1 MKPRDIKIIQ
11 SVLEVIKEPIKVT
24 EIYHKAKELFEK
36 GEITNMFDCGG
47 ETPHQSVSSYI
58 YTALNK
64 GEELPFLKAQEKP
77 VLIALKDAPK
87 EPVLSAEKISTPS
100 VKIAHERDL
109 HPFLTYMAIN
119 NENLKCYTKTIF
131 HEESSKSIKGMDR
144 WLYPD
149 MVGVRFLHAEW
160 SNENLIAFSKKFDT
174 LPVKLVS
181 FELKKEIS
189 VHNCRECYFQAI
201 SNSSWANE
209 GYLVGHHVDTHNLKL
224 MDLLKRLH
232 ASFGIGVIDLRTNED
247 KSAILLN
254 AKYKEK
260 IDYTMAQE
268 LSDKNKKFSGFLKS
282 VVDYDPDFPNRYKDE
297 FDEVKKKEELYP
309 ITHNFLFKNALS
321 GFVRAFQKPQIKR

>member
-1 MKPRDIKIIQ
+1 MKPRDIEIVQ
-11 SVLEVIKEPIKVT
+11 SVLEITGPINPT
-24 EIYHKAKELFEK
+24 EVYDKAKELFEK
-36 GEITNMFDCGG
+36 GEITKMFDYGG
-47 ETPHQSVSSYI
+47 NTPYQSVSASI

-77 VLIALKDAPK
+77 VLIALKSAMN
-87 EPVLSAEKISTPS
+87 EPVLNTQKPSAPSAKI
-100 VKIAHERDL
+100 VHNKIAHERDL

-131 HEESSKSIKGMDR
+131 HEGSVKSPKGMDR

-149 MVGVRFLHAEW
+149 MVGVRFLHAEL
-160 SNENLIAFSKKFDT
+160 SNKNLIAFSKKFDT
-174 LPVKLVS
+174 LLVKLVS

-189 VHNCRECYFQAI
+189 VNNCRECYFQAI

-209 GYLVGHHVDTHNLKL
+209 GYLVGRHIETHNPQL

-232 ASFGIGVIDLRTNED
+232 ASFGIGVIDLRTDED

-260 IDYTMAQE
+260 IDYTVALE
-268 LSDKNKKFSGFLKS
+268 LSEKNEEFSGFLKS
-282 VVDYDPDFPNRYKDE
+282 VVDYDPNHQHRYKDE
-297 FDEVKKKEELYP
+297 FDEIKKKEELYP
-309 ITHNFLFKNALS
+309 NPSLS
-321 GFVRAFQKPQIKR
+321 F

>member
-1 MKPRDIKIIQ
+1 MKPRDIGIIQ
-11 SVLEVIKEPIKVT
+11 SVLEAIKEPIKVT

-36 GEITNMFDCGG
+36 GEITKMFDYGG
-47 ETPHQSVSSYI
+47 NTPESSVSASI
-58 YTALNK
+58 YTALSK
-64 GEELPFLKAQEKP
+64 GEELPFCKVQEKP
-77 VLIALKDAPK
+77 VLIALKGAAKELVLNAQKPSAPG
-87 EPVLSAEKISTPS
+87 A
-100 VKIAHERDL
+100 KIAYERDL
-109 HPFLTYMAIN
+109 HPFLTYMACY
-119 NENLKCYTKTIF
+119 NENLKCYMKTIF
-131 HEESSKSIKGMDR
+131 HEGSLKSIKGMDR

-149 MVGVRFLHAEW
+149 MVGVRFLHAEL

-181 FELKKEIS
+181 FELKREIS

-209 GYLVGHHVDTHNLKL
+209 GYLVGCHIDTHNPKL

-260 IDYTMAQE
+260 IDYTVALE
-268 LSDKNKKFSGFLKS
+268 LSEKNKKFSGFLKS
-282 VVDYDPDFPNRYKDE
+282 VVDYDPDFPNHYKDE

-309 ITHNFLFKNALS
+309 NPSLS
-321 GFVRAFQKPQIKR
+321 F

>member
-1 MKPRDIKIIQ
+1 MKPQDIEIVQ
-11 SVLEVIKEPIKVT
+11 SVLEAIKEPIKVT
-24 EIYHKAKELFEK
+24 LIYDKAKELFEK
-36 GEITNMFDCGG
+36 GEITNMFDYGG
-47 ETPHQSVSSYI
+47 NTPHQSVSASI

-64 GEELPFLKAQEKP
+64 GEELPFLKVQENP
-77 VLIALKDAPK
+77 VLIALKGAANELGLNAQK
-87 EPVLSAEKISTPS
+87 PS
-100 VKIAHERDL
+100 VPSAKIVHERDL

-149 MVGVRFLHAEW
+149 MVGVRFLHAEL

-181 FELKKEIS
+181 FELKREIS

-201 SNSSWANE
+201 SNSSNE
-209 GYLVGHHVDTHNLKL
+209 GYLVGRHIDTHNPQL

-232 ASFGIGVIDLRTNED
+232 ASFGIGVIDLRTDED

-260 IDYTMAQE
+260 IDYTVASE
-268 LSDKNKKFSGFLKS
+268 LSAKNEKFSGFLKS
-282 VVDYDPDFPNRYKDE
+282 VVDYDPAHSYRYKDE

-309 ITHNFLFKNALS
+309 NS
-321 GFVRAFQKPQIKR
+321 

>member
-1 MKPRDIKIIQ
+1 MKPQDIGIIQ
-11 SVLEVIKEPIKVT
+11 SVLEIIKEPIKVT

-36 GEITNMFDCGG
+36 GEIENMFDYGG
-47 ETPHQSVSSYI
+47 NTPNQSVSAAI

-77 VLIALKDAPK
+77 VLIALKGTVK
-87 EPVLSAEKISTPS
+87 EPVLIVQKPSVPS

-109 HPFLTYMAIN
+109 HPFLTYMAFC

-131 HEESSKSIKGMDR
+131 HEGSLKSPKGIDR

-149 MVGVRFLHAEW
+149 MVGVRFLHAEL
-160 SNENLIAFSKKFDT
+160 SNENLIAFSKKFDI

-189 VHNCRECYFQAI
+189 VNNCRECYFQAI

-209 GYLVGHHVDTHNLKL
+209 GYLVGHHIDTHNPKL

-232 ASFGIGVIDLRTNED
+232 ASFGIGVIDLRTDED
-247 KSAILLN
+247 KSTILLN

-260 IDYTMAQE
+260 IDYTVASE
-268 LSDKNKKFSGFLKS
+268 LSEKNEEFSGFLKS
-282 VVDYDPDFPNRYKDE
+282 VADYDPKNQNRYKDE
-297 FDEVKKKEELYP
+297 FEEIKKKEELYP
-309 ITHNFLFKNALS
+309 NS
-321 GFVRAFQKPQIKR
+321 

>member
-1 MKPRDIKIIQ
+1 
-11 SVLEVIKEPIKVT
+11 
-24 EIYHKAKELFEK
+24 
-36 GEITNMFDCGG
+36 
-47 ETPHQSVSSYI
+47 
-58 YTALNK
+58 
-64 GEELPFLKAQEKP
+64 
-77 VLIALKDAPK
+77 
-87 EPVLSAEKISTPS
+87 
-100 VKIAHERDL
+100 
-109 HPFLTYMAIN
+109 MAIN

-131 HEESSKSIKGMDR
+131 HEKSSKSIKGTDR

-149 MVGVRFLHAEW
+149 MVGVRFLHAEL

-189 VHNCRECYFQAI
+189 VNNCRECYFQAI

-209 GYLVGHHVDTHNLKL
+209 GYLVGHHIDTHNPKL

-232 ASFGIGVIDLRTNED
+232 ASFGIGVIDLRTDED

-260 IDYTMAQE
+260 IDYTVASE
-268 LSDKNKKFSGFLKS
+268 LSEKNEEFSGFLKS
-282 VVDYDPDFPNRYKDE
+282 VVDYDPKNQNRYKDE

-309 ITHNFLFKNALS
+309 NS
-321 GFVRAFQKPQIKR
+321 

>member
-1 MKPRDIKIIQ
+1 MKPQDVEIVQ
-11 SVLEVIKEPIKVT
+11 SVLEMIKEPIKVT

-36 GEITNMFDCGG
+36 GEITNMFDYGG
-47 ETPHQSVSSYI
+47 NTPHQSVSSLI

-64 GEELPFLKAQEKP
+64 GEELPFFKVQEKP
-77 VLIALKDAPK
+77 ALIALKSAAK
-87 EPVLSAEKISTPS
+87 ESGLNAQKSSTPS
-100 VKIAHERDL
+100 DKIVHNKIMHERDL

-131 HEESSKSIKGMDR
+131 HEESSKSPKGMDR

-149 MVGVRFLHAEW
+149 MLGVRFLHAEL

-174 LPVKLVS
+174 LPIKLVS

-189 VHNCRECYFQAI
+189 VNNCRECYFQAI
-201 SNSSWANE
+201 SNSSNE
-209 GYLVGHHVDTHNLKL
+209 GYLVGRHIDTHNPKL

-232 ASFGIGVIDLRTNED
+232 ASFGIGVIDLRTDED

-260 IDYTMAQE
+260 IDYTVALE
-268 LSDKNKKFSGFLKS
+268 LSAKNEKFSGFLKS
-282 VVDYDPDFPNRYKDE
+282 VVDYDPNHQHRYKDE

-309 ITHNFLFKNALS
+309 NS
-321 GFVRAFQKPQIKR
+321 

>member
-1 MKPRDIKIIQ
+1 MKPQDIGIIQ

-36 GEITNMFDCGG
+36 GEIENMFDYGG
-47 ETPHQSVSSYI
+47 NTPDQSVSASI

-64 GEELPFLKAQEKP
+64 GEDLPFLKVQENP
-77 VLIALKDAPK
+77 VLIALKPSAPG
-87 EPVLSAEKISTPS
+87 
-100 VKIAHERDL
+100 VKIMHERNL
-109 HPFLTYMAIN
+109 HPFLTYMAFF

-131 HEESSKSIKGMDR
+131 HEGSLKSPKGMDR

-149 MVGVRFLHAEW
+149 MVGVRFLHAEL

-189 VHNCRECYFQAI
+189 VNNCRECYFQAI

-209 GYLVGHHVDTHNLKL
+209 GYLVGHHIATHDPKL

-232 ASFGIGVIDLRTNED
+232 ASFGIGVIDLRTDED

-260 IDYTMAQE
+260 IDYTVALE
-268 LSDKNKKFSGFLKS
+268 LSEKNEEFSDFLKS
-282 VVDYDPDFPNRYKDE
+282 VVDYDPKNQNRYKDE
-297 FDEVKKKEELYP
+297 FDEIKKKEELYP
-309 ITHNFLFKNALS
+309 NS
-321 GFVRAFQKPQIKR
+321 

>member
-1 MKPRDIKIIQ
+1 MKPQDIEIVQ
-11 SVLEVIKEPIKVT
+11 SVLEITGPIKVT
-24 EIYHKAKELFEK
+24 EVYDKAKELFEK
-36 GEITNMFDCGG
+36 GEITNMFDYRGN
-47 ETPHQSVSSYI
+47 TPDRSVSAFI

-64 GEELPFLKAQEKP
+64 GEELPFLKAREKP
-77 VLIALKDAPK
+77 VLIALKSAAK
-87 EPVLSAEKISTPS
+87 EPGLNIEKPGVSSA
-100 VKIAHERDL
+100 KIAHNKIMHERDL
-109 HPFLTYMAIN
+109 HPFLTYMAIH

-131 HEESSKSIKGMDR
+131 HEESSKSSKGMDR

-160 SNENLIAFSKKFDT
+160 SNANLIAFSKKFDT

-189 VHNCRECYFQAI
+189 VHNCRECYFQVI

-209 GYLVGHHVDTHNLKL
+209 GYLVGRHIDTHNPQL

-232 ASFGIGVIDLRTNED
+232 ASFGIGVIDLRTDED

-260 IDYTMAQE
+260 IDYTVASE
-268 LSDKNKKFSGFLKS
+268 LSAKNEKFSGFLKS
-282 VVDYDPDFPNRYKDE
+282 VVDYDPNHPQRYKDE

-309 ITHNFLFKNALS
+309 
-321 GFVRAFQKPQIKR
+321 

>member
-1 MKPRDIKIIQ
+1 MKPQDVEIVQ
-11 SVLEVIKEPIKVT
+11 SVLEITGPISPT
-24 EIYHKAKELFEK
+24 EVYDKAKELYNEGK
-36 GEITNMFDCGG
+36 IENMFDYGG
-47 ETPHQSVSSYI
+47 NTPHQSVSASI

-64 GEELPFLKAQEKP
+64 GEEVPFLKAQEKP
-77 VLIALKDAPK
+77 VLIALKDAVK
-87 EPVLSAEKISTPS
+87 EPVLNIEKISTPS
-100 VKIAHERDL
+100 VKIAHNKIMHERDL
-109 HPFLTYMAIN
+109 HPFLTYMAYY

-131 HEESSKSIKGMDR
+131 HEESVKSPKGMDR

-149 MVGVRFLHAEW
+149 MVGVRFLHAEL

-189 VHNCRECYFQAI
+189 VNNCRECYFQAI
-201 SNSSWANE
+201 SNSSNE
-209 GYLVGHHVDTHNLKL
+209 GYLVGRHIDTYNPQL

-232 ASFGIGVIDLRTNED
+232 ASFGIGVIDLRTDED

-268 LSDKNKKFSGFLKS
+268 LSEKNPKFSGFLKS
-282 VVDYDPDFPNRYKDE
+282 VVDYDPNHQHRYKDE

-309 ITHNFLFKNALS
+309 NPSLS
-321 GFVRAFQKPQIKR
+321 F

>member
-1 MKPRDIKIIQ
+1 MKSRDIGIIQ
-11 SVLEVIKEPIKVT
+11 SVLEAIKEPIKVT
-24 EIYHKAKELFEK
+24 EIYDKAKELFSEGK
-36 GEITNMFDCGG
+36 IENMFDYGG
-47 ETPHQSVSSYI
+47 ETPDQSVSASI

-64 GEELPFLKAQEKP
+64 GEELPFCKVQEKP
-77 VLIALKDAPK
+77 VLIALKSTAK
-87 EPVLSAEKISTPS
+87 ELGLNAQKPSVPS
-100 VKIAHERDL
+100 VKITHERNL
-109 HPFLTYMAIN
+109 HPFLTYMAFG

-131 HEESSKSIKGMDR
+131 HEGSLKSPKGMDR

-149 MVGVRFLHAEW
+149 MVGVRFLHAEL

-181 FELKKEIS
+181 FELKREIS

-209 GYLVGHHVDTHNLKL
+209 GYLVGHHIDTHNPKL

-260 IDYTMAQE
+260 IDYTVASE
-268 LSDKNKKFSGFLKS
+268 LSEKNEKFSGFLKS

-309 ITHNFLFKNALS
+309 NPSLS
-321 GFVRAFQKPQIKR
+321 F

>member
-1 MKPRDIKIIQ
+1 MKPQDIEIVQ
-11 SVLEVIKEPIKVT
+11 SVLEITGPIKVT
-24 EIYHKAKELFEK
+24 LVYDKAKELFEK
-36 GEITNMFDCGG
+36 GEIANMFDYGG
-47 ETPHQSVSSYI
+47 NTPDRSVSAFI
-58 YTALNK
+58 YTALSK
-64 GEELPFLKAQEKP
+64 GEELPFKKAQEKP
-77 VLIALKDAPK
+77 VLIALKDAAK
-87 EPVLSAEKISTPS
+87 ELGLNAQKPS
-100 VKIAHERDL
+100 VPSTKITHERDL

-131 HEESSKSIKGMDR
+131 HEESSKSPKGMDR

-174 LPVKLVS
+174 LPVKLMS

-201 SNSSWANE
+201 SNSSNE
-209 GYLVGHHVDTHNLKL
+209 GYLVGRHINTHNPQL

-232 ASFGIGVIDLRTNED
+232 ASFGIGVIDLRTDED

-260 IDYTMAQE
+260 IDYTVASE
-268 LSDKNKKFSGFLKS
+268 LSAKNKKFSGFLKS

-309 ITHNFLFKNALS
+309 NPSLS
-321 GFVRAFQKPQIKR
+321 F

>member
-1 MKPRDIKIIQ
+1 MKPQDIEIVQ
-11 SVLEVIKEPIKVT
+11 SVLEITGPIKVT
-24 EIYHKAKELFEK
+24 EIYDRAKELFEK
-36 GEITNMFDCGG
+36 GEITNMFDYGG
-47 ETPHQSVSSYI
+47 KTPHQSVSSLIYI
-58 YTALNK
+58 ALNK
-64 GEELPFLKAQEKP
+64 GEELPFFKVQEKP
-77 VLIALKDAPK
+77 ALIALKGTMN
-87 EPVLSAEKISTPS
+87 EPVLNTQKPSAPSVSS
-100 VKIAHERDL
+100 VKIAHNKIMHERDL
-109 HPFLTYMAIN
+109 HPFLTYMAFH

-131 HEESSKSIKGMDR
+131 HEESSKSPKGMDR

-149 MVGVRFLHAEW
+149 MVGVRFLHAEL

-209 GYLVGHHVDTHNLKL
+209 GYLVGRHIDTHNPQL

-232 ASFGIGVIDLRTNED
+232 ASFGIGVIDLRTDED

-260 IDYTMAQE
+260 IDYTVASE
-268 LSDKNKKFSGFLKS
+268 LSAKNEKFSGFLKS
-282 VVDYDPDFPNRYKDE
+282 VVDYDPNHQHRYKDE

-309 ITHNFLFKNALS
+309 NS
-321 GFVRAFQKPQIKR
+321 

>member
-1 MKPRDIKIIQ
+1 MKPRDIEIIQ
-11 SVLEVIKEPIKVT
+11 SVLEAIKEPIKVT
-24 EIYHKAKELFEK
+24 EIYDKAKELFEK
-36 GEITNMFDCGG
+36 GEIENMFDYGG
-47 ETPHQSVSSYI
+47 NTPDQSVSAAI

-64 GEELPFLKAQEKP
+64 GEELPFYKVQEKP
-77 VLIALKDAPK
+77 VLIALKSVAK
-87 EPVLSAEKISTPS
+87 ELVLNTQKPSVPS

-149 MVGVRFLHAEW
+149 MVGVRFLYTEL

-209 GYLVGHHVDTHNLKL
+209 GYLVGRHIDTHNPQL

-232 ASFGIGVIDLRTNED
+232 ASFGIGVIDLRTDED

-254 AKYKEK
+254 AKHKEK
-260 IDYTMAQE
+260 IDYTMALE
-268 LSDKNKKFSGFLKS
+268 LSDKNEKFSGFLKS

-297 FDEVKKKEELYP
+297 FDEIKKKEELYP
-309 ITHNFLFKNALS
+309 NPSLS
-321 GFVRAFQKPQIKR
+321 F

>member
-1 MKPRDIKIIQ
+1 MKPRDIEIVQ
-11 SVLEVIKEPIKVT
+11 SVLEIIKEPIKVT
-24 EIYHKAKELFEK
+24 EIYDKAKELFEK
-36 GEITNMFDCGG
+36 GEIENMFDCGG
-47 ETPHQSVSSYI
+47 KTPHQSVSSYI
-58 YTALNK
+58 YTVLNK
-64 GEELPFLKAQEKP
+64 GEELPFLKVQEKP
-77 VLIALKDAPK
+77 TLIALKGAAN
-87 EPVLSAEKISTPS
+87 EPVLNTEKISAPS
-100 VKIAHERDL
+100 AKIAHERDL

-131 HEESSKSIKGMDR
+131 HEESVKSPKGMDR

-149 MVGVRFLHAEW
+149 MVGVRFLHAEL

-174 LPVKLVS
+174 LPVKLMS

-209 GYLVGHHVDTHNLKL
+209 GYLVGCHIDTQNSKL

-232 ASFGIGVIDLRTNED
+232 ASFGIGVIDLKTDED

-260 IDYTMAQE
+260 IDYTVALE
-268 LSDKNKKFSGFLKS
+268 LSDKNPKFSGFLKS

-309 ITHNFLFKNALS
+309 NSSLS
-321 GFVRAFQKPQIKR
+321 F

>member
-1 MKPRDIKIIQ
+1 MKPRDIEIVQ
-11 SVLEVIKEPIKVT
+11 SVLEITGPIKVT
-24 EIYHKAKELFEK
+24 LVYDKAKELFEK

-47 ETPHQSVSSYI
+47 KTPHQSVSASI

-64 GEELPFLKAQEKP
+64 GEELPFFKVQENP
-77 VLIALKDAPK
+77 ALIALKSAAK
-87 EPVLSAEKISTPS
+87 ELGLNAQKPSA
-100 VKIAHERDL
+100 KIAHERDL

-131 HEESSKSIKGMDR
+131 HEGSSKSPKGMDR

-209 GYLVGHHVDTHNLKL
+209 GYLVGHHIDTHNLKL

-268 LSDKNKKFSGFLKS
+268 LSEKNEEFSGFLKS
-282 VVDYDPDFPNRYKDE
+282 VVDYDPKNQNRYKDE
-297 FDEVKKKEELYP
+297 FDEIKKKEKLYP
-309 ITHNFLFKNALS
+309 NS
-321 GFVRAFQKPQIKR
+321 

>member
-1 MKPRDIKIIQ
+1 MKPRDIGIIQ
-11 SVLEVIKEPIKVT
+11 SVLEITGPIKVT
-24 EIYHKAKELFEK
+24 EIYHKAKALFEK
-36 GEITNMFDCGG
+36 GEITNMFDYEGN
-47 ETPHQSVSSYI
+47 TPDQSVSASI

-64 GEELPFLKAQEKP
+64 GEELPFCKVQEKP
-77 VLIALKDAPK
+77 VLIALKGAAK
-87 EPVLSAEKISTPS
+87 ELVLNAEKPSTPS
-100 VKIAHERDL
+100 VRIAHERDL

-131 HEESSKSIKGMDR
+131 HEESLKSSKGMDR

-149 MVGVRFLHAEW
+149 MVGVRFLHAEL

-209 GYLVGHHVDTHNLKL
+209 GYLVGRHIDTHNPQL

-260 IDYTMAQE
+260 IDYTVASE
-268 LSDKNKKFSGFLKS
+268 LSAKNEKFSGFLKS
-282 VVDYDPDFPNRYKDE
+282 VVDYDPNHQHRYKDE
-297 FDEVKKKEELYP
+297 FDEVKKKEKLYP
-309 ITHNFLFKNALS
+309 NSSLS
-321 GFVRAFQKPQIKR
+321 F

>member
-1 MKPRDIKIIQ
+1 MKPRDIGIIQ

-24 EIYHKAKELFEK
+24 EVYHKAQELFEK
-36 GEITNMFDCGG
+36 GEIENMFDYGG
-47 ETPHQSVSSYI
+47 NTPDQSVSAVI

-64 GEELPFLKAQEKP
+64 DEELPFLKTQEKP

-87 EPVLSAEKISTPS
+87 EPVLNAQKISVPG
-100 VKIAHERDL
+100 VKIMYEKNL
-109 HPFLTYMAIN
+109 HSFLTYMACR
-119 NENLKCYTKTIF
+119 NENLKCYTKTIV
-131 HEESSKSIKGMDR
+131 HQGSSKSPKGMDR

-149 MVGVRFLHAEW
+149 MVGVRFLHAEL

-189 VHNCRECYFQAI
+189 VNNCRECYFQAI

-209 GYLVGHHVDTHNLKL
+209 GYLVGHHIATHDPQL

-232 ASFGIGVIDLRTNED
+232 ASFGIGVIDLRTDED

-260 IDYTMAQE
+260 IDYTVALE
-268 LSDKNKKFSGFLKS
+268 LSEKNEEFSGFLKS
-282 VVDYDPDFPNRYKDE
+282 VVDYDPNHQNRYKDE
-297 FDEVKKKEELYP
+297 FDEIKKKEELYP
-309 ITHNFLFKNALS
+309 NS
-321 GFVRAFQKPQIKR
+321 

>member
-1 MKPRDIKIIQ
+1 MKPQDIEIVQ
-11 SVLEVIKEPIKVT
+11 SVLEITGPIKVT
-24 EIYHKAKELFEK
+24 EVYDKAKELFEK
-36 GEITNMFDCGG
+36 GEITKMFDYGG
-47 ETPHQSVSSYI
+47 NTPDRSVGAFI

-64 GEELPFLKAQEKP
+64 GEEVPFLKAQEKP
-77 VLIALKDAPK
+77 VLIALKDAAND
-87 EPVLSAEKISTPS
+87 PVLNIEKPGVSS
-100 VKIAHERDL
+100 VKIAHNKIMHERDL
-109 HPFLTYMAIN
+109 HPFLTYMAFH

-131 HEESSKSIKGMDR
+131 HEESLKSPKGMDR

-149 MVGVRFLHAEW
+149 MVGVRFLHAEL

-189 VHNCRECYFQAI
+189 VNNCRECYFQAI

-209 GYLVGHHVDTHNLKL
+209 GYLVGRHIDTHNPQL

-232 ASFGIGVIDLRTNED
+232 ASFGIGVIDLRTDED

-268 LSDKNKKFSGFLKS
+268 LSDKNPKFSGFLKS

-309 ITHNFLFKNALS
+309 NSSLS
-321 GFVRAFQKPQIKR
+321 F

>member
-1 MKPRDIKIIQ
+1 MKPRDIEIVQ
-11 SVLEVIKEPIKVT
+11 SVLEITGPIKVT
-24 EIYHKAKELFEK
+24 EIYDKAQELFEK
-36 GEITNMFDCGG
+36 GEITKMFDCGG

-58 YTALNK
+58 YTALSK
-64 GEELPFLKAQEKP
+64 GEELPFKKVQEKP
-77 VLIALKDAPK
+77 VLIALKDAAK
-87 EPVLSAEKISTPS
+87 ELGLNAQKISAPS

-131 HEESSKSIKGMDR
+131 HEESSKSPKGMDR

-201 SNSSWANE
+201 SNSSNE
-209 GYLVGHHVDTHNLKL
+209 GYLVGRHIDTHNSKL

-232 ASFGIGVIDLRTNED
+232 ASFGIGVIDLRTDED

-260 IDYTMAQE
+260 IDYTVASE
-268 LSDKNKKFSGFLKS
+268 LSAKNEKFRGFLKS
-282 VVDYDPDFPNRYKDE
+282 VVDYDPKTQHRYKDE

-309 ITHNFLFKNALS
+309 NPSLS
-321 GFVRAFQKPQIKR
+321 F

>member
-1 MKPRDIKIIQ
+1 MKPQDIEIVQ
-11 SVLEVIKEPIKVT
+11 SVLEITGPINPT
-24 EIYHKAKELFEK
+24 EVYDKAKELFEK
-36 GEITNMFDCGG
+36 GEITNMFDYGG
-47 ETPHQSVSSYI
+47 KTPHQSVSASI

-77 VLIALKDAPK
+77 VLIALKGAAK
-87 EPVLSAEKISTPS
+87 EPGLNMEKISAPS
-100 VKIAHERDL
+100 AKIMHERDL
-109 HPFLTYMAIN
+109 HPFLTYMAIH

-131 HEESSKSIKGMDR
+131 HEESLKSPKGMDR

-149 MVGVRFLHAEW
+149 MVGVRFLHAEL

-189 VHNCRECYFQAI
+189 VNNCRECYFQAI

-209 GYLVGHHVDTHNLKL
+209 GYLVGRHIDTHNPQL

-232 ASFGIGVIDLRTNED
+232 ASFGIGVIDLRTDED
-247 KSAILLN
+247 KKSAILLN

-260 IDYTMAQE
+260 IDYTVALE
-268 LSDKNKKFSGFLKS
+268 LSDKNPKFSGFLKS

-309 ITHNFLFKNALS
+309 NSSLS
-321 GFVRAFQKPQIKR
+321 F

>member
-1 MKPRDIKIIQ
+1 MKPQDIEIIQ
-11 SVLEVIKEPIKVT
+11 SVLEITGPISPT
-24 EIYHKAKELFEK
+24 EVYDKAKELFEK
-36 GEITNMFDCGG
+36 GEIENMFDCGG
-47 ETPHQSVSSYI
+47 KTPNQSVSSYI

-64 GEELPFLKAQEKP
+64 GEELPFLKVQEKP
-77 VLIALKDAPK
+77 ALISLKGAAK
-87 EPVLSAEKISTPS
+87 EPVLSAEKISAPNA
-100 VKIAHERDL
+100 KIVHNKIMHERDL
-109 HPFLTYMAIN
+109 HSFLTYMAFH

-131 HEESSKSIKGMDR
+131 HEESVKSPKGMDR

-149 MVGVRFLHAEW
+149 MVGVRFLHAEL

-201 SNSSWANE
+201 SNSSNE
-209 GYLVGHHVDTHNLKL
+209 GYLVGRHIDTHNPQL

-232 ASFGIGVIDLRTNED
+232 ASFGIGVIDLRTDED

-268 LSDKNKKFSGFLKS
+268 LSDKNPKFSGFLKS

-309 ITHNFLFKNALS
+309 NPSLS
-321 GFVRAFQKPQIKR
+321 F

>member
-1 MKPRDIKIIQ
+1 MKPRDIEVIQ
-11 SVLEVIKEPIKVT
+11 SVLEITGPIKVT
-24 EIYHKAKELFEK
+24 EIYDKAKEFFEK
-36 GEITNMFDCGG
+36 GEIENMFDYGG
-47 ETPHQSVSSYI
+47 NTPDQSVSASI

-77 VLIALKDAPK
+77 TLIALKSTAK
-87 EPVLSAEKISTPS
+87 ELGLNAQKPS

-131 HEESSKSIKGMDR
+131 HEESLKSPKGMDR

-189 VHNCRECYFQAI
+189 VHDCRECYFQAI

-209 GYLVGHHVDTHNLKL
+209 GYLVGRHVDTHNPQL

-232 ASFGIGVIDLRTNED
+232 ASFGIGVIDLRTDED

-260 IDYTMAQE
+260 IDYTVALE
-268 LSDKNKKFSGFLKS
+268 LSKKNEKFSGFLKS
-282 VVDYDPDFPNRYKDE
+282 VVDYDPNHPQRYKDE

-309 ITHNFLFKNALS
+309 NPSLS
-321 GFVRAFQKPQIKR
+321 F

>member
-1 MKPRDIKIIQ
+1 MKPRDIGIIQ
-11 SVLEVIKEPIKVT
+11 SVLEIIKEPIKVT
-24 EIYHKAKELFEK
+24 EIYHKAQELFEK
-36 GEITNMFDCGG
+36 GKIENMFDCGG

-64 GEELPFLKAQEKP
+64 GEELPFKKAREKP
-77 VLIALKDAPK
+77 TLIALKSAAK
-87 EPVLSAEKISTPS
+87 EPVLNALKPSVPS

-131 HEESSKSIKGMDR
+131 HEESSKSPKGMDR

-201 SNSSWANE
+201 SNSSNE
-209 GYLVGHHVDTHNLKL
+209 GYLVGRHVDTHNPQL

-232 ASFGIGVIDLRTNED
+232 ASFGIGVIDLRTDED

-254 AKYKEK
+254 ARYKEK
-260 IDYTMAQE
+260 IDYTVASE
-268 LSDKNKKFSGFLKS
+268 LSAKNEKFSGFLKS
-282 VVDYDPDFPNRYKDE
+282 VVDYDPNHPQRYKDE
-297 FDEVKKKEELYP
+297 FDEIKKKEELYP
-309 ITHNFLFKNALS
+309 NPSLS
-321 GFVRAFQKPQIKR
+321 F

>member
-11 SVLEVIKEPIKVT
+11 SILEITGPIKVT

-36 GEITNMFDCGG
+36 GEIESMFDYGG
-47 ETPHQSVSSYI
+47 STPNQSVNAFI
-58 YTALNK
+58 YTALKK
-64 GEELPFLKAQEKP
+64 GEDLPFLKTQENP
-77 VLIALKDAPK
+77 VLIALKSAPK
-87 EPVLSAEKISTPS
+87 EPVLNAQKSSVPGAKI
-100 VKIAHERDL
+100 VHERNL
-109 HPFLTYMAIN
+109 HPFLTYMAFF

-131 HEESSKSIKGMDR
+131 HEGSLKSPKGMGR

-189 VHNCRECYFQAI
+189 VNNCRECYFQAI

-209 GYLVGHHVDTHNLKL
+209 GYLVGRHIDTHNPQL

-232 ASFGIGVIDLRTNED
+232 ASFGIGVIDLRTDEN

-260 IDYTMAQE
+260 IDYTVALE

-282 VVDYDPDFPNRYKDE
+282 VVDYDPAHSYRYKDE
-297 FDEVKKKEELYP
+297 FDEIKKKEELYP
-309 ITHNFLFKNALS
+309 NSSLS
-321 GFVRAFQKPQIKR
+321 F

>member
-1 MKPRDIKIIQ
+1 MKPQDIEIVQ
-11 SVLEVIKEPIKVT
+11 SVLEITGPISPT
-24 EIYHKAKELFEK
+24 EVYDKAKELFEK
-36 GEITNMFDCGG
+36 GEIEKMFDCGG
-47 ETPHQSVSSYI
+47 KTPHQSVSAAI

-64 GEELPFLKAQEKP
+64 GEELPFKKAREKP
-77 VLIALKDAPK
+77 TLIALKGAAK
-87 EPVLSAEKISTPS
+87 ELGLNAQKISATS
-100 VKIAHERDL
+100 AKIAHERDL

-131 HEESSKSIKGMDR
+131 HEESLKSSKGMDR

-189 VHNCRECYFQAI
+189 VNNCRECYFQAI
-201 SNSSWANE
+201 SNSSNE
-209 GYLVGHHVDTHNLKL
+209 GYLVGHHIDTHNPQL
-224 MDLLKRLH
+224 MDLLKSLH

-260 IDYTMAQE
+260 IDYTVASE

-282 VVDYDPDFPNRYKDE
+282 VVDYDPNHPQRYKDE

-309 ITHNFLFKNALS
+309 NS
-321 GFVRAFQKPQIKR
+321 

>member
-1 MKPRDIKIIQ
+1 MKPRDIEIVQ
-11 SVLEVIKEPIKVT
+11 SVLEITGSIKVT
-24 EIYHKAKELFEK
+24 EIYDKAKELFEEK
-36 GEITNMFDCGG
+36 KIEKMFDYGG
-47 ETPHQSVSSYI
+47 NTPDQSVSAVI

-64 GEELPFLKAQEKP
+64 GEELPFFKAQEKP
-77 VLIALKDAPK
+77 ALIALKSAAK
-87 EPVLSAEKISTPS
+87 EGVLSVEKSSVPS

-109 HPFLTYMAIN
+109 HPFLTYMAFN

-131 HEESSKSIKGMDR
+131 HEESSKSPKGMDR

-149 MVGVRFLHAEW
+149 MVGVRFLHAEL
-160 SNENLIAFSKKFDT
+160 SHENLIAFSKKFDT

-189 VHNCRECYFQAI
+189 VHNCREYYFQAI

-209 GYLVGHHVDTHNLKL
+209 GYLVGRHIDTHNPKL

-232 ASFGIGVIDLRTNED
+232 ASFGIGVIDLRTDED

-260 IDYTMAQE
+260 IDYTVASE
-268 LSDKNKKFSGFLKS
+268 LSEKNQKFSGFLKS
-282 VVDYDPDFPNRYKDE
+282 VVDYDPNHQNRYKDE
-297 FDEVKKKEELYP
+297 FDEIKKKEELYP
-309 ITHNFLFKNALS
+309 NS
-321 GFVRAFQKPQIKR
+321 

>member
-1 MKPRDIKIIQ
+1 MKPQDIEIVQ
-11 SVLEVIKEPIKVT
+11 SVLEITGPISPT
-24 EIYHKAKELFEK
+24 EVYDKAKELFEK
-36 GEITNMFDCGG
+36 GEITKMFDYGG
-47 ETPHQSVSSYI
+47 YTPQQSVSAFI
-58 YTALNK
+58 YTALKK
-64 GEELPFLKAQEKP
+64 GEELPFLKVQEKP
-77 VLIALKDAPK
+77 VLIALKGAMN
-87 EPVLSAEKISTPS
+87 EPVLNTEKPSAPNAKI
-100 VKIAHERDL
+100 VHNKIAHERDL
-109 HPFLTYMAIN
+109 HPFLTYMAYY

-131 HEESSKSIKGMDR
+131 HEESLKSPKGMDR

-149 MVGVRFLHAEW
+149 MVGVRFLHAEL

-201 SNSSWANE
+201 SNSSNE
-209 GYLVGHHVDTHNLKL
+209 GYLVGRHIDTHNPQL

-232 ASFGIGVIDLRTNED
+232 ASFGIGVIDLRMDED

-282 VVDYDPDFPNRYKDE
+282 VVDYDPAHSYRYKDE

-309 ITHNFLFKNALS
+309 NS
-321 GFVRAFQKPQIKR
+321 

>member
-1 MKPRDIKIIQ
+1 MKPRDIGIVQ
-11 SVLEVIKEPIKVT
+11 SVLEITGPISPT
-24 EIYHKAKELFEK
+24 EVYDKAKELFEK

-47 ETPHQSVSSYI
+47 ETPHQSVNSYI

-64 GEELPFLKAQEKP
+64 GEELPFFKVQEKP
-77 VLIALKDAPK
+77 TLIALKSAAK
-87 EPVLSAEKISTPS
+87 EPVLSSEKISVPS
-100 VKIAHERDL
+100 VEIVHERDL
-109 HPFLTYMAIN
+109 HPFLTYMAFY

-131 HEESSKSIKGMDR
+131 HEESSKSPKGMDR

-160 SNENLIAFSKKFDT
+160 SNANLIAFSKKFDT

-209 GYLVGHHVDTHNLKL
+209 GYLVGRHIDTHNSKL

-260 IDYTMAQE
+260 IDYTVASE
-268 LSDKNKKFSGFLKS
+268 LSAKNEKFSGFLKS
-282 VVDYDPDFPNRYKDE
+282 VVDYDPNHQHRYKDE

-309 ITHNFLFKNALS
+309 NPSLS
-321 GFVRAFQKPQIKR
+321 F